1 MSPGRVATAPDG
13 TSGSGCEVI
22 SVADLVPVK
31 RGSVVPR
38 EEGSAP
44 RAQPQAYSPFA
55 EFDEMWNR
63 MVSRFFGA
71 SLAWP
76 EWAQEWTPPVD
87 VEETDDAWVFE
98 IELPGAQ
105 RDDIQ
110 VEVGDTE
117 LVISGTVGER
127 ERTGVVRRR
136 ARRSGSFEYR
146 TSLPAGV
153 DPDKIDAGF
162 DNGLLTVRVP
172 RPERAK
178 RRRIKIN

>member
-1 MSPGRVATAPDG
+1 
-13 TSGSGCEVI
+13 VI
-22 SVADLVPVK
+22 AVADLVPVK
-31 RGSVVPR
+31 RGTVVPERRAADTVSPARR
-38 EEGSAP
+38 EV
-44 RAQPQAYSPFA
+44 YSPFA
-55 EFDEMWNR
+55 EFDELWDR
-63 MVSRFFGA
+63 MVNRFFGA

-76 EWAQEWTPPVD
+76 EWAHEWTPPVD

-98 IELPGAQ
+98 VELPGAK

-117 LVISGTVGER
+117 LIISGTVEER

-136 ARRSGSFEYR
+136 TRRSGSFEYR

-153 DPDKIDAGF
+153 DVDKVDARF

-172 RPERAK
+172 RPERA
-178 RRRIKIN
+178 RTRRIKIN